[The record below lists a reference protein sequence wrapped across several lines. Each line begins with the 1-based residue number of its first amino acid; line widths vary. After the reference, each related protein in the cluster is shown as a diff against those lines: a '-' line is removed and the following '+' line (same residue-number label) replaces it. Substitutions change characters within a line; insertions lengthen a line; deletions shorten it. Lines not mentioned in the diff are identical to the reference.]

1 MLESAAEEMR
11 QWAEQC
17 RRWAMGARTREQG
30 RTLRGLEKILRQAAV
45 EAERDLDG
53 HSARPLAPTK
63 S

>member
-30 RTLRGLEKILRQAAV
+30 RTLRGLEKILRQAAS
-45 EAERDLDG
+45 EAERDLNRK
-53 HSARPLAPTK
+53 SARPLARTK

>member
-1 MLESAAEEMR
+1 MFESAAEEMR

-30 RTLRGLEKILRQAAV
+30 RTLRGLEKILRQAAS
-45 EAERDLDG
+45 EAERDPNRK
-53 HSARPLAPTK
+53 SARPLARTK